1 MSLQKI
7 GFIGLGLIGGSIAKK
22 LHALHP
28 ELTIIA
34 TAHHAETVAEAYK
47 EHLIINN
54 TPCELKDFADC
65 DYIFLCTPTKK
76 NIEYLQQL
84 KDVISPDC
92 IITDVGSVKTEIH
105 REVIRLGL
113 EANFIGGHPMA
124 GSEKTGL
131 SNASETLLENA
142 YYIITPTTKS
152 PSPAVEELTGLVR
165 SLGAIPLVLGYE
177 QHDYA
182 TAAISHLPHV
192 IAYSLVNLVR
202 ESDDENEIM
211 KTIAAGGFKDITR
224 IASSSPVMWE
234 NICLSNQEQILKC
247 YREDK
252 IDIVF
257 MDIEF
262 GDTIGFQ
269 VARRLSRQDSQL
281 AVVYTTN
288 YEHYITEAFV
298 CRPLGFIRKSHAED
312 DLQIAGQEI
321 RHFIGQKYSRFVFGC
336 GTAVVEVPLYKVYA
350 VEIYGH
356 DMVILLDDENIC
368 VRDKLMRV
376 EDELEAHDFV
386 KISRGRMVHLK
397 YVTAI
402 EGKTVRLHE
411 NYEFAVSADKI
422 SMLKS
427 RWLAYKMLH

>member
-7 GFIGLGLIGGSIAKK
+7 GFIGLGLIGGSIVKK

-28 ELTIIA
+28 ELTMIA

-234 NICLSNQEQILKC
+234 NICLSNQEQILKLTDC
-247 YREDK
+247 YIHALQNIRSSVADAKSDDIISFFQSAKDYRDSITTPVRGSLQKNYSVYCDLVDEAGAIATLATIMASHNISIKNIGILHNREYEDG
-252 IDIVF
+252 VLQ
-257 MDIEF
+257 IEF
-262 GDTIGFQ
+262 YEED
-269 VARRLSRQDSQL
+269 ALEK
-281 AVVYTTN
+281 AV
-288 YEHYITEAFV
+288 
-298 CRPLGFIRKSHAED
+298 
-312 DLQIAGQEI
+312 
-321 RHFIGQKYSRFVFGC
+321 
-336 GTAVVEVPLYKVYA
+336 
-350 VEIYGH
+350 
-356 DMVILLDDENIC
+356 
-368 VRDKLMRV
+368 KLM
-376 EDELEAHDFV
+376 EDNHYV
-386 KISRGRMVHLK
+386 VH
-397 YVTAI
+397 
-402 EGKTVRLHE
+402 R
-411 NYEFAVSADKI
+411 
-422 SMLKS
+422 
-427 RWLAYKMLH
+427 R